1 MKGFSF
7 LCEQIKHRNKETKNK
22 MSYKYSLLILPFL
35 LLSCKQEITK
45 TESHITNEVISK
57 QKKVEHEIMPKKE
70 KTEEFKSTPV
80 PDLNTEWEGVYSYCV
95 PDIRTDGRASESC
108 YEISI
113 FKNEVTVDGNTS
125 FCTGIYNITGN
136 KEEIELRYAGNDC
149 EDHFFK
155 LKKKGGKVMLY
166 DFMNPDQAREVKIN

>member
-1 MKGFSF
+1 MP
-7 LCEQIKHRNKETKNK
+7 RN
-22 MSYKYSLLILPFL
+22 YLLLTIPFL
-35 LLSCKQEITK
+35 LLSCKQEVKNTEPHIADK
-45 TESHITNEVISK
+45 TVSEQKIIKQETINKEVVE
-57 QKKVEHEIMPKKE
+57 QKKLP
-70 KTEEFKSTPV
+70 SL
-80 PDLNTEWEGVYSYCV
+80 DLNAEWEGVYSYCV
-95 PDIRTDGRASESC
+95 DDVRTDEFKSVTC

-113 FKNEVTVDGNTS
+113 FKDEVTVDGNTTI
-125 FCTGIYNITGN
+125 CTGTYSIRGN